1 MKGGDPLGT
10 GISGV
15 QGQAQMDMYQ
25 NALQFQ
31 VKIAGMFLQNMNATS
46 QVLSGA
52 LDGQGAHAM
61 EPGRGQ
67 NVNVL
72 A

>member
-1 MKGGDPLGT
+1 
-10 GISGV
+10 
-15 QGQAQMDMYQ
+15 MDMYQ

-31 VKIAGMFLQNMNATS
+31 MKIAGMFVQNMNATS

-52 LDGQGAHAM
+52 LDGKGVHAM